1 MLKSMT
7 GFGAAVAETDDYK
20 VSVEL
25 KAVNQRFLELNFH
38 MGRQLNPWEDALRKA
53 IRRVAAR
60 GKMDI
65 YINFI
70 DKRETQA
77 CIHVNKGLVQAYHQ
91 ALNDMSD
98 MLHVA
103 RPDDVKTFTD
113 FPDILQVDRDTDISP
128 MGPLLLQAMEDALQQ
143 FDAMRQTEG
152 ENICQDFL
160 HRLDRLEQYT
170 EQVHKLAPA
179 IVQGYR
185 DHLQAVLTE
194 NLADAG
200 IDEDRIIQET
210 ALYADKVNYTEEVVR
225 LGSHFQ
231 QFRQII
237 SEADEPVGR
246 KLDFLIQEL
255 NRETNT
261 IGSKANSS
269 EVAQIVVDMKSEVEK
284 LREQVQNI
292 E

>member
-1 MLKSMT
+1 MT
-7 GFGAAVAETDDYK
+7 GFGAAVAETEAYK

-38 MGRQLNPWEDALRKA
+38 MGRQLNPWEDALRKTIKA
-53 IRRVAAR
+53 VAAR

-65 YINFI
+65 YINFT
-70 DKRETQA
+70 DKRESQA
-77 CIHVNKGLVQAYHQ
+77 SIRVNKGLVQAYHQ

-98 MLHVA
+98 LLHVA
-103 RPDDVKTFTD
+103 RPDDVATFAG
-113 FPDILQVDRDTDISP
+113 FPDILQVESDTDISP
-128 MGPLLLQAMEDALQQ
+128 MEPVLLQAMEDALAQ

-152 ENICQDFL
+152 ENIRQDFL
-160 HRLDRLEQYT
+160 HRIDRLEQMKD
-170 EQVHKLAPA
+170 QVHALAPA

-185 DHLQAVLTE
+185 DHLQKVVSEALSE
-194 NLADAG
+194 AD
-200 IDEDRIIQET
+200 IDETRIIQET

-237 SEADEPVGR
+237 EAAEEPVGR

-261 IGSKANSS
+261 IGSKANST
-269 EVAQIVVDMKSEVEK
+269 EAAQIVVDMKSEVEK

>member
-1 MLKSMT
+1 MT
-7 GFGAAVAETDDYK
+7 GFGAAVAETEAYK

-38 MGRQLNPWEDALRKA
+38 MGRQLNPWEDALRKTIKA
-53 IRRVAAR
+53 VAAR

-65 YINFI
+65 YINFT
-70 DKRETQA
+70 DKRESQA
-77 CIHVNKGLVQAYHQ
+77 SIRVNKGLVQAYHQ

-103 RPDDVKTFTD
+103 RPDDVATFAG
-113 FPDILQVDRDTDISP
+113 FPDILQVESDTDISP
-128 MGPLLLQAMEDALQQ
+128 MEPVLLQAMEDALAQ

-152 ENICQDFL
+152 ENIRQDFL
-160 HRLDRLEQYT
+160 HRIDRLEQMKD
-170 EQVHKLAPA
+170 QVHALAPA

-185 DHLQAVLTE
+185 DHLQKVVSEALSE
-194 NLADAG
+194 AD
-200 IDEDRIIQET
+200 IDETRIIQET

-237 SEADEPVGR
+237 EAAEEPVGR

-261 IGSKANSS
+261 IGSKANST
-269 EVAQIVVDMKSEVEK
+269 EAAQIVVDMKSEVEK

>member
-7 GFGAAVAETDDYK
+7 GFGAAVAETEAYK

-38 MGRQLNPWEDALRKA
+38 MGRQLNPWEDALRKTIKA
-53 IRRVAAR
+53 VAAR

-65 YINFI
+65 YINFT
-70 DKRETQA
+70 DKRESQA
-77 CIHVNKGLVQAYHQ
+77 SIRVNKGLVQAYHK

-103 RPDDVKTFTD
+103 RPDDVATFAG
-113 FPDILQVDRDTDISP
+113 FPDILQVESDTDISP
-128 MGPLLLQAMEDALQQ
+128 MEPVLLQAMEDALAQ

-152 ENICQDFL
+152 ENIRQDFL
-160 HRLDRLEQYT
+160 HRIDRLEQMKD
-170 EQVHKLAPA
+170 QVHALAPA

-185 DHLQAVLTE
+185 DHLQKVVSEALSE
-194 NLADAG
+194 AD
-200 IDEDRIIQET
+200 IDETRIIQET

-237 SEADEPVGR
+237 EAAEEPVGR

-261 IGSKANSS
+261 IGSKANST
-269 EVAQIVVDMKSEVEK
+269 EAAQIVVDMKSEVEK

>member
-7 GFGAAVAETDDYK
+7 GFGAAVAETEAYK

-25 KAVNQRFLELNFH
+25 KAANQRFLEPNFH
-38 MGRQLNPWEDALRKA
+38 LGRQLNPWEDALRKTIKA
-53 IRRVAAR
+53 VAAR

-65 YINFI
+65 YINFT
-70 DKRETQA
+70 DKRESQA
-77 CIHVNKGLVQAYHQ
+77 SIRVNKGLVQAYHQ

-103 RPDDVKTFTD
+103 RPDDVATFAG
-113 FPDILQVDRDTDISP
+113 FPDILQVESDTDISP
-128 MGPLLLQAMEDALQQ
+128 MEPVLLQAMEDALAQ

-152 ENICQDFL
+152 ENIRQDFL
-160 HRLDRLEQYT
+160 HRIDRLEQMKD
-170 EQVHKLAPA
+170 QVHALAPA

-185 DHLQAVLTE
+185 DHLQKVVSEALSE
-194 NLADAG
+194 AD
-200 IDEDRIIQET
+200 IDETRIIQET

-237 SEADEPVGR
+237 EAAEEPVGR

-261 IGSKANSS
+261 IGSKANST
-269 EVAQIVVDMKSEVEK
+269 EAAQIVVDMKSEVEK